1 MDIGTFILCGVLFYV
16 AAQIVLGLHEGF
28 QLVKFNDRLEVM
40 KKLNDIIHQV
50 LVEKHGDVEYWY
62 DKDSKE
68 FLGQGTTLEEVANAL
83 RARFP
88 DHIFLLKEEYTGRHG
103 GIARQTD
110 WKLMVPEEFNKIQIH
125 LGDM

>member
-16 AAQIVLGLHEGF
+16 LAQIVLGLHEGF
-28 QLVKFNDRLEVM
+28 QLVKLNDRLEVM
-40 KKLNDIIHQV
+40 KKLNDVIHQV

-68 FLGQGTTLEEVANAL
+68 FLGQGKTLEEVINAL
-83 RARFP
+83 KARFP
-88 DHIFLLKEEYTGRHG
+88 DHVFLLKEEYTGRRG
-103 GIARQTD
+103 GIAKQTD
-110 WKLMVPEEFNKIQIH
+110 WKLTAPDDFNKIQIH